1 MMHTEE
7 AFFTFSVWFRGDAC
21 TLEGQSCPLGG
32 LTTDWLNADRG
43 EYLSCAKA
51 LEAAFQR
58 RDRMGYRT
66 ASRRA
71 NALLR
76 EMPLYGLLAK
86 RKDIDP
92 PPFQSHGEGFFANRE
107 GYLALAQDL
116 RWLEETVVPF
126 LTGERADFPQPA
138 VLPQVWVRYVRT
150 DGGALEEEVT
160 FQRLSHLIVL
170 ELGKALTYGSSPK
183 RCRNCGRWFLKE
195 RGTGFEYC
203 AGPAPGEEGK
213 TCREV
218 GARTSFGHKVKDNE
232 VWKLHQRAYKKYYAR
247 VLKKTMS
254 REEFQAWTREAERL
268 RDAALEEYAQAL
280 AAGRT
285 WPAEEY
291 QAALNRL

>member
-7 AFFTFSVWFRGDAC
+7 AFFTFSVWFQEGTC
-21 TLEGQSCPLGG
+21 TLEGQSFPLGE
-32 LTTDWLNADRG
+32 LTTEWLNAGHED
-43 EYLSCAKA
+43 YLSCARA

-71 NALLR
+71 NVLLR

-92 PPFQSHGEGFFANRE
+92 PPFQSHGDGFFANHGE
-107 GYLALAQDL
+107 YLALAEDL
-116 RWLEETVVPF
+116 RWLDEAVVPF
-126 LTGERADFPQPA
+126 LTGKRVDFPQPA
-138 VLPQVWVRYVRT
+138 VPPQVGVRYVRE
-150 DGGALEEEVT
+150 DGGALREEVT
-160 FQRLSHLIVL
+160 VQRLSHFIVL

-195 RGTGFEYC
+195 RGTAFEYC

-254 REEFQAWTREAERL
+254 REEFQAWTREAEKL

-280 AAGRT
+280 AEGRT
-285 WPAEEY
+285 WPAEDY
-291 QAALNRL
+291 QAALNRF